1 MQVEIHKVGGCLFL
15 ISKLDIEEEVMTIVG
30 ERIASTKTF
39 VEGVCFPFFQIFLF
53 VRLLFEYVNNSSLSL
68 DADFYLQIQDYLRL
82 EFEFRPLKGT
92 NYLQS
97 ANLSMECNCPGEW

>member
-1 MQVEIHKVGGCLFL
+1 MEIHKVGGCLFL
-15 ISKLDIEEEVMTIVG
+15 ISKLDIEEEVMTIIE

-68 DADFYLQIQDYLRL
+68 HADFYLQIQDYLRL

>member
-15 ISKLDIEEEVMTIVG
+15 ISKLDIEEEVMTIIG

-39 VEGVCFPFFQIFLF
+39 VEGVCFPFLF

-68 DADFYLQIQDYLRL
+68 HADFYLQRL
-82 EFEFRPLKGT
+82 
-92 NYLQS
+92 S
-97 ANLSMECNCPGEW
+97 AFGV